1 MTVHAHRHRLVV
13 LTGLVWMLGDSVA
26 AQPAVTPPNSL
37 QEGTTAAAEREAF
50 LDLARTAEQV
60 LVLVEDLRRKNATL
74 TTRVAELTDLLDI
87 ERQTTTELRLAQQ
100 QLSALLGD
108 ADKAGSETSRRLASM
123 EDEAGRLARRVK
135 EFEDRAQ
142 IVQREIGLRDRSLL
156 EIESAR
162 LAAEDRVT
170 AERRIAAAAQSQIEI
185 LNGQIGALRRQIAD
199 IDAALK
205 LSKSME
211 TESQVTI
218 AELGRRLNAALAQK
232 VEELARYRS
241 EFFGRLR
248 ESLGDRQDMRVVGDR
263 FVFQSEVLF
272 APGSAELG
280 ESARRQLDALAR
292 ALSDIAG
299 KIPPDLEWILRVDG
313 HTDTVPI
320 RSREFPSNW
329 ELSTARALAVTK
341 YLIGQGVPPVRVA
354 AAGFGEYHPLDPR
367 ADEIGF
373 RRNRR
378 IEFKLTEQ

>member
-1 MTVHAHRHRLVV
+1 MTLRAHRHRLVV
-13 LTGLVWMLGDSVA
+13 LAGLWWMPGA
-26 AQPAVTPPNSL
+26 GAMAQPAVTPPSSL
-37 QEGTTAAAEREAF
+37 QEATTVTAEREAF

-60 LVLVEDLRRKNATL
+60 LILVEELRRKNATL

-100 QLSALLGD
+100 QLSSLLGD
-108 ADKAGSETSRRLASM
+108 ADKAGNETSRRLASM
-123 EDEAGRLARRVK
+123 EEEAGRLARRVK

-142 IVQREIGLRDRSLL
+142 IVQREIGLRDRNLL

-162 LAAEDRVT
+162 LAAEDRAT

-199 IDAALK
+199 IDTALK
-205 LSKSME
+205 LSKSKE

-272 APGSAELG
+272 AAGSAELG

-299 KIPPDLEWILRVDG
+299 KIPPDLDWILRVDG

>member
-1 MTVHAHRHRLVV
+1 MTRGGRHRLVV
-13 LTGLVWMLGDSVA
+13 LAGLWWVA
-26 AQPAVTPPNSL
+26 GAGAMAQTAVTPPSSL
-37 QEGTTAAAEREAF
+37 QEGTPAAAAEREAF
-50 LDLARTAEQV
+50 LDLARTAELV
-60 LVLVEDLRRKNATL
+60 LVLVEELRRKNAAL

-87 ERQTTTELRLAQQ
+87 ERQTTTEMRLAQQ
-100 QLSALLGD
+100 QLSALLGE
-108 ADKAGSETSRRLASM
+108 ADRTGNETSRRLASM
-123 EDEAGRLARRVK
+123 EEEASRLARRVK
-135 EFEDRAQ
+135 EFEDRA
-142 IVQREIGLRDRSLL
+142 
-156 EIESAR
+156 
-162 LAAEDRVT
+162 T

-205 LSKSME
+205 LSKSKE

-299 KIPPDLEWILRVDG
+299 KIPRDLDWILRVDG

-378 IEFKLTEQ
+378 IEFKLTEK